1 MKTYTK
7 ILIAA
12 ASIILSVVIF
22 FAPLG
27 LHIFNAD
34 FYNKL
39 YAENN
44 VFESLESNG
53 VQKMTLDIFEFF
65 KYRGDLRGDVRYSDP
80 IRSSVAFFTDN
91 EISHMEDVR
100 ELLKNIFIIFL
111 ASLAALILLI
121 ITLIFTDKRKTLR
134 KIGFLCLWSSS
145 IILFIFLLFYILS
158 TNFSYLFD
166 SFHAAFFPQGN
177 FMFPEG
183 SLLITLFPFGFF
195 YQYFI
200 RLIMCSSAAALV
212 LVIAGIVCIFV
223 QNKIEKD
230 RN

>member
-1 MKTYTK
+1 M
-7 ILIAA
+7 AA
-12 ASIILSVVIF
+12 VIF

-39 YAENN
+39 YTENN
-44 VFESLESNG
+44 VFEFLDNSD
-53 VQKMTLDIFEFF
+53 VQKITSDIFEFF

-80 IRSSVAFFTDN
+80 RISSVAFFTDN

-111 ASLAALILLI
+111 ASLTVLAVLFIILVS
-121 ITLIFTDKRKTLR
+121 TDKKKNLR
-134 KIGFLCLWSSS
+134 KIGFICLWSSS
-145 IILFIFLLFYILS
+145 IVLFIFLLFYILS
-158 TNFSYLFD
+158 TNFSYLFNI
-166 SFHAAFFPQGN
+166 FHTTFFPQGN
-177 FMFPEG
+177 FMFSED

-200 RLIMCSSAAALV
+200 RLIICSSAVALA
-212 LVIAGIVCIFV
+212 LIIAGIACIFV

-230 RN
+230 QK